1 MRKFAFN
8 YTKFIGLILVLANI
22 ISLVA
27 LGLNIYY
34 IISPPPFEN
43 VIKFIIFGALSL
55 VLVLFSISLFASKYV
70 IKGKKLTLHIGF
82 FKIKYAVDDIVQII
96 FFEKHN
102 HLIVYFKDA
111 TLTTIL
117 INKKHY
123 NDFVESLKNE
133 NPLIIYSSTQ
143 EEE

>member
-82 FKIKYAVDDIVQII
+82 FKIKYAVDDIRL
-96 FFEKHN
+96 FFSNDKRFLEQ
-102 HLIVYFKDA
+102 FK
-111 TLTTIL
+111 
-117 INKKHY
+117 
-123 NDFVESLKNE
+123 
-133 NPLIIYSSTQ
+133 
-143 EEE
+143 